1 MRKQANSFLRPL
13 WLALGLLSVAIGVIG
28 IFLPILPTTP
38 LMILAA
44 FFFARSSKR
53 LENKLLEHPIF
64 GPIILDWRKNGAIA
78 PRIKVIAVGL
88 MGVTIISAVLIGV
101 SFKVVIIQ
109 AGCIALVSL
118 YIVTRP
124 NH

>member
-1 MRKQANSFLRPL
+1 MTQRPASVLRPL

-53 LENKLLEHPIF
+53 LEAKLLAHPIF
-64 GPIILDWRKNGAIA
+64 GPVILDWRRNQTIA
-78 PRIKVIAVGL
+78 PRIKIIAVGL
-88 MGVTIISAVLIGV
+88 MGITLISAWILGASPLVLTMQALFLGAV
-101 SFKVVIIQ
+101 SAFI
-109 AGCIALVSL
+109 L
-118 YIVTRP
+118 TRP
-124 NH
+124 NQ

>member
-1 MRKQANSFLRPL
+1 MTQRPASVLRPL

-53 LENKLLEHPIF
+53 LEAKLLGHPIF
-64 GPIILDWRKNGAIA
+64 GPVILDWRRNQTIA
-78 PRIKVIAVGL
+78 PRIKIIAVGL
-88 MGVTIISAVLIGV
+88 MGITLISAWILGASPLVLTMQALFLGAV
-101 SFKVVIIQ
+101 SAFI
-109 AGCIALVSL
+109 L
-118 YIVTRP
+118 TRP
-124 NH
+124 NQ